1 MGEPDGGTEWGEL
14 DEEGEWVAMDRI
26 RLEVGVVGAT
36 MIGTGIDGCL
46 SKPLRVSLT
55 VSGDIAKSA
64 PSKTIDPGVSPPAD
78 LVAGRSSK
86 GPSNG
91 SGEVV
96 STTTDSASAD
106 ESVDSL
112 WTITM
117 SLIDLA
123 EVMEVKLG
131 PW

>member
-1 MGEPDGGTEWGEL
+1 MGEPDGGTECGEL

-36 MIGTGIDGCL
+36 MIGTGIDDCL
-46 SKPLRVSLT
+46 SKPLRVSST
-55 VSGDIAKSA
+55 VSGDIEKSA
-64 PSKTIDPGVSPPAD
+64 PSNTIDPGVSPPGV
-78 LVAGRSSK
+78 VACRSSK
-86 GPSNG
+86 GPSIG
-91 SGEVV
+91 PGEVV
-96 STTTDSASAD
+96 SITTDSASAD

-112 WTITM
+112 WTITI

-123 EVMEVKLG
+123 EVIEVKLG